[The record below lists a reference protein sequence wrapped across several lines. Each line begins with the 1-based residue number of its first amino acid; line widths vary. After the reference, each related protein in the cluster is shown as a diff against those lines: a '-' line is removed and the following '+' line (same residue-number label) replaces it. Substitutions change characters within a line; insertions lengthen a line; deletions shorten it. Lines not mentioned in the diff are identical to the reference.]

1 MACCG
6 KGLRRTL
13 GAESSLLETARKTR
27 VRRKKAQGVGLL
39 LPRTPMPQSLASF
52 PRCEDFMAPR
62 PWLAGR
68 RPARRHPPGK
78 ARLPADGARP
88 PRSAEAPAAGRA
100 PRRQPPRSGSL
111 LLPRGHRDQPGLTR
125 TPHGP
130 ARRWAGPSPLE
141 TTMKALTVR
150 QPFAALIMCGLKPE
164 EFRSRSTAHR

>member
-62 PWLAGR
+62 PCFSPRCVSITAATDGEKPR
-68 RPARRHPPGK
+68 RTRKGK
-78 ARLPADGARP
+78 TPDGARMIGQHG
-88 PRSAEAPAAGRA
+88 PRS
-100 PRRQPPRSGSL
+100 QF
-111 LLPRGHRDQPGLTR
+111 
-125 TPHGP
+125 PHAWG
-130 ARRWAGPSPLE
+130 
-141 TTMKALTVR
+141 
-150 QPFAALIMCGLKPE
+150 
-164 EFRSRSTAHR
+164 